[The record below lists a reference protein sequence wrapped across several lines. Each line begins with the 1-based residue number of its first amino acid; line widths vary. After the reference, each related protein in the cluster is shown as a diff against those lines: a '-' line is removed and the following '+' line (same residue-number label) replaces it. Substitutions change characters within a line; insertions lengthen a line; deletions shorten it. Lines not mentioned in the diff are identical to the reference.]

1 MEMNYYVQ
9 ILVGRKQH
17 AVAAIGY
24 IDTGN
29 MLTDQKTKRTVSI
42 ASPDVIY
49 ELLPKNTH
57 SFITDYIEHGNL
69 FSQRN
74 MDRLPSGMHLIPYS
88 TISSKNDLML
98 AFDCDFF
105 FINNRLI
112 RKKPLI
118 GISRHNFS
126 ILNTSKCILLN
137 RDYMRKG
144 VIHG

>member
-9 ILVGRKQH
+9 ILVGRKQR

-29 MLTDQKTKRTVSI
+29 MLTDHKTKRTVSI
-42 ASPDVIY
+42 ASHDVIY
-49 ELLPKNTH
+49 ELLPKSCH
-57 SFITDYIEHGNL
+57 SFIQAYIEDGDF
-69 FSQRN
+69 FSRN
-74 MDRLPSGMHLIPYS
+74 HMDCLPPGIHLIPYN
-88 TISSKNDLML
+88 TINSKNDLML

-118 GISRHNFS
+118 GISRYDFS
-126 ILNTSKCILLN
+126 LLNAGKCILLN
-137 RDYMRKG
+137 RDYMKKG

>member
-1 MEMNYYVQ
+1 MNYYVQ

-17 AVAAIGY
+17 TVAAIGY

-29 MLTDQKTKRTVSI
+29 MLTDQKTKRKVSI

-49 ELLPKNTH
+49 ELLPKSSH
-57 SFITDYIEHGNL
+57 PFVTDYINHGNL
-69 FSQRN
+69 FGQNNTNSF
-74 MDRLPSGMHLIPYS
+74 PPGMHLIPYN
-88 TISSKNDLML
+88 TINSKNDLML

-112 RKKPLI
+112 RKRPLI
-118 GISRHNFS
+118 GISRQNFS
-126 ILNTSKCILLN
+126 FLNSSKCILLN
-137 RDYMRKG
+137 RDYMKKG

>member
-1 MEMNYYVQ
+1 MNYYVQ

-17 AVAAIGY
+17 AVSAIGY

-49 ELLPKNTH
+49 ELLPKSVH
-57 SFITDYIEHGNL
+57 PFIRDYIDHDNVL
-69 FSQRN
+69 AQKN
-74 MDRLPSGMHLIPYS
+74 IDRLPPGMHIIPYN
-88 TISSKNDLML
+88 TINSKNDLML

-126 ILNTSKCILLN
+126 ILNSSKCILLN
-137 RDYMRKG
+137 KDYLKKG